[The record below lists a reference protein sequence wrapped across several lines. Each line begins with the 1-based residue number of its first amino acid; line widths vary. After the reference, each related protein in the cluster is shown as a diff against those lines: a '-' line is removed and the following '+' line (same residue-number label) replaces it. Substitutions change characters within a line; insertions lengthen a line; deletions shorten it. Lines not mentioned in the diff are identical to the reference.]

1 MRWPQLKQLYKISAV
16 SAVALAFLVASALS
30 SSAVGA
36 SPEDVKLTTPF
47 PKIQIS
53 TGQGV
58 TLEVKV
64 VNLTAHYQNVGL
76 AISAPENWQASLQ
89 SSGYVINMITLE
101 PSESRTISLIATPP
115 AGVSAGTYSL
125 LVRATDQSGNEL
137 SSLNVTVDIAKST
150 ALGILLS
157 TSSPSIEG
165 PAGQNFS
172 FTVSV
177 TNQTGLER
185 DIAFSAMAPTDWT
198 VTFKEQY
205 YTTLIRTL
213 HLNSGEKK
221 SLEVTVSPPSNATA
235 GKYDVTIQ
243 ASSGAY
249 SQSLTLTPVITGTYK
264 LDLSTPDGL
273 LNFNAPQG
281 AVTSVTLVVKNSG
294 SAPLQNLSFTSSNP
308 SGWDITFDPNQ
319 VSSIPPGST
328 VQVSARVKPPADA
341 IPGDYSVYIYAN
353 AEPRATS
360 ARIDFRVTVIGSVAW
375 GLVGLGIIVVV
386 IAGLIVIFWRLGRR

>member
-1 MRWPQLKQLYKISAV
+1 
-16 SAVALAFLVASALS
+16 
-30 SSAVGA
+30 
-36 SPEDVKLTTPF
+36 
-47 PKIQIS
+47 
-53 TGQGV
+53 
-58 TLEVKV
+58 
-64 VNLTAHYQNVGL
+64 
-76 AISAPENWQASLQ
+76 
-89 SSGYVINMITLE
+89 MITLE

-185 DIAFSAMAPTDWT
+185 DIAFSAMAPADWT